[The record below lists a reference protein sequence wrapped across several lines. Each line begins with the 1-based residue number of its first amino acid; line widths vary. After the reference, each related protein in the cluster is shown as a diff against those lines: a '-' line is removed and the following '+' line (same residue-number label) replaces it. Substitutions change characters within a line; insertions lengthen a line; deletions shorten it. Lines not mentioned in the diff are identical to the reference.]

1 MHPQPLP
8 FALRIVML
16 ELGSTPPV
24 ETPEPDPVPDVEEP
38 PSEAA
43 GDAQEAEEGGDI
55 LPLLPRPTSREQC
68 QDGVRPCPWVSCR
81 YNLYLDV
88 RADGI
93 LRLNFPDREPEEM
106 TASCA
111 LDLAEDGPRTLD
123 QVATLMGISRER
135 ARQIE
140 EGAMNQVRRDYH
152 SEELLGDRLLGE

>member
-1 MHPQPLP
+1 ML
-8 FALRIVML
+8 FRIL
-16 ELGSTPPV
+16 TPV
-24 ETPEPDPVPDVEEP
+24 EAMDVPDEPEEEEP
-38 PSEAA
+38 IPATPAA
-43 GDAQEAEEGGDI
+43 LEEAEEGGDV
-55 LPLLPRPTSREQC
+55 LPLLPKPTSRSQC
-68 QDGVRPCPWVSCR
+68 EGGVRPCPWVSCR

-106 TASCA
+106 ITSCA

-140 EGAMNQVRRDYH
+140 ENAMQQIRRDWH
-152 SEELLGDRLLGE
+152 SEELLGDRLLDEAPPRRK